1 MESININMIESKI
14 NDIIRK
20 LDSGYDL
27 KYLEENL
34 PFILEVG
41 NIFDKTSKINN
52 TQHAEVYY
60 AFLTRYLLSYMAKK
74 YDKKFRY
81 SLQSKNVD
89 TACYS
94 SGDNVIHFAE
104 DLLFRKQPTFADLC
118 FIVFHEFKHKMQRD
132 DMTSSINNLIQIDPA
147 SILFLKDQVML
158 LNSQLYKNN
167 HDLYYMEN
175 DANLFA
181 VREMEK
187 ILPLNVIKETETGS
201 KDNHSLYLL
210 SDNADLSTKE
220 YDDKQ
225 DLPIL
230 YKMDYEYKRFVKG
243 KRIPEESLLSL
254 IYNQGGIPKTYE
266 ELIEDKQKLIEK
278 YKGQVTKRKTSTTDY
293 ILQETSVEK
302 QIDEI
307 YRLIVVSDPILT
319 IQENFYWYNTSN
331 DKTVA
336 MPRISR
342 IKQMLEN
349 CPQLIDIYDNDITT
363 LLLEQLNKGSIDTIS
378 HLVNSLSNEKLKT
391 KINNA
396 LQMQKI
402 NTRTSSSTTSAP
414 ITDEGMFMEEE
425 FGREI
430 PNERV
435 YRPKINNEIKRAIE
449 RKHEKEE
456 LTKTRE
462 YIVNLKEEQRRKEIQ
477 QQFEEEQNEEDLG
490 MSR

>member
-1 MESININMIESKI
+1 MESINTNMIESKI
-14 NDIIRK
+14 KDIISK

-41 NIFDKTSKINN
+41 NIFDKTSKISN

-74 YDKKFRY
+74 YDKKFNY

-94 SGDNVIHFAE
+94 YQDNTIHFAE

-118 FIVFHEFKHKMQRD
+118 FITFHEFKHKMQRD
-132 DMTSSINNLIQIDPA
+132 DMISSINDLIQIDPA
-147 SILFLKDQVML
+147 TILFLKDQVML

-181 VREMEK
+181 VKEMEK

-210 SDNADLSTKE
+210 SNNADLSTEE

-225 DLPIL
+225 DLPII
-230 YKMDYEYKRFVKG
+230 YKMDYEYKKYVKG
-243 KRIPEESLLSL
+243 KNIPEESLLSL
-254 IYNQGGIPKTYE
+254 IYNQGGTPKTYT
-266 ELIEDKQKLIEK
+266 ELLEDKQKLIEK
-278 YKGQVTKRKTSTTDY
+278 YKGQTTKRKTSTTDY
-293 ILQETSVEK
+293 ALQETLVEK

-319 IQENFYWYNTSN
+319 IQENFYRYNHIN
-331 DKTVA
+331 DKLIGKTL
-336 MPRISR
+336 IS
-342 IKQMLEN
+342 KTQNLLEN
-349 CPQLIDIYDNDITT
+349 APQLIEIYWNDITNILT
-363 LLLEQLNKGSIDTIS
+363 TELERGNVNVVSVLIS
-378 HLVNSLSNEKLKT
+378 KLQNEKLSNFMNSVIKDSASLHKKT
-391 KINNA
+391 D
-396 LQMQKI
+396 
-402 NTRTSSSTTSAP
+402 S
-414 ITDEGMFMEEE
+414 TDEGMLMEEE
-425 FGREI
+425 FGKGI
-430 PNERV
+430 PNVRA
-435 YRPKINNEIKRAIE
+435 YHPKINSEVKKQIE

-462 YIVNLKEEQRRKEIQ
+462 YIIKIEEEQRRKEIEQ
-477 QQFEEEQNEEDLG
+477 QLEEEQNEEDLG